1 MKFSEE
7 QMQQLAAVLA
17 TKEDLNEVKADLN
30 EVKTDI
36 LGLKQASEQ
45 LDKKVSNLQ
54 DTMDTFAGEIATKR
68 DEDLIVKQHA
78 CRSVALS

>member
-1 MKFSEE
+1 
-7 QMQQLAAVLA
+7 MQQLAAVLA